1 MNSSTVNVGFT
12 KWNIRNRRL
21 IPAGIRKEAV
31 PARDGGL
38 EVIWEI
44 PNEEEQHDTLVSFI
58 WAADGTPVR
67 GSFMIIDWVT
77 DETLNRG
84 GIWDEDALTRI
95 FILAANAA

>member
-12 KWNIRNRRL
+12 KWSIRNRRL

-44 PNEEEQHDTLVSFI
+44 PNGKEQHDTLVSFI

-67 GSFMIIDWVT
+67 GSFTIIDWVT
-77 DETLNRG
+77 DETLKRG

-95 FILAANAA
+95 FILATNAA

>member
-21 IPAGIRKEAV
+21 IPAGIKKGAV

-44 PNEEEQHDTLVSFI
+44 PNEKEQHDTLVSFLC
-58 WAADGTPVR
+58 
-67 GSFMIIDWVT
+67 F
-77 DETLNRG
+77 
-84 GIWDEDALTRI
+84 ED
-95 FILAANAA
+95 